1 MEKTPAQKQA
11 VYKILMEAA
20 KESVSSGKNTIEI
33 ENMKIIGYKEYEERV
48 MLITDI
54 PQGSDEHYH
63 IVIYTNT
70 NSKKV
75 EEIIEAIKN
84 KRKGNDILISGKFK
98 ILLIHDER
106 GKRINFESNDWTF
119 KVVNRSLIPLD
130 AFISAE
136 RH

>member
-11 VYKILMEAA
+11 VYNILIDTA
-20 KESVSSGKNTIEI
+20 KKLVRSHKNTMDIK
-33 ENMKIIGYKEYEERV
+33 NMKIIDYRQYEERV

-54 PQGSDEHYH
+54 PQGSDEHYNV
-63 IVIYTNT
+63 VIYT

-75 EEIIEAIKN
+75 EDIIKAIKN
-84 KRKGNDILISGKFK
+84 KRNGNDILISGKFK
-98 ILLIHDER
+98 ILLMHDER
-106 GKRINFESNDWTF
+106 GERINFKSNEWEF
-119 KVVNRSLIPLD
+119 EVRSRYPTLD